1 MHDIPGECFR
11 LWRMLYF
18 YRTKMI
24 YMRVTN
30 PGSKRDI
37 LFPGILVLLAFLLYG
52 NSLKNGYA
60 LDDAY
65 VVHGKEEVLKG
76 IAGIPEIITS
86 RYADEEGN
94 FFGYRPAAT
103 VTFALEHVFWQ
114 QNPQVSHFFNVL
126 LYALCLILVYKVLRR
141 IFHGIN
147 ERFLFVAILLFAA
160 HPIHTEV
167 VNSLKNREVL
177 LAFMFGLL
185 ALNGFISWSRE
196 KRWPSLV
203 GGVLFFVLAYFSKQ
217 DAITFIVI
225 IPMALVF
232 ERSGSFL
239 KWRVPGGFLEII
251 KTNRYL
257 IGIIAVML
265 LLGIAG
271 AVVALLPDWFLPE
284 QQKVLYKFENPQL
297 VGDPRY
303 PTWPVAFYTLFFY
316 LKKLIWPH
324 PLGFYYG
331 YRMVPEVDWM
341 TPEVILSLVLH
352 AAVLIYALVKLPHK
366 HILSFAILLY
376 FIALS
381 PFTNIFVAIP
391 GIVGERMAFV
401 PSLGFCIVLAFLVF
415 KLLNY
420 DIYQGYNPPGKT
432 GWLTLAVLMILLPYS
447 LKTITRNRDWKDYLT
462 LFSHDIG
469 YLDQSAKAHSLY
481 ASQLLKE
488 TFSPGTGEQTGG
500 VSSAY
505 LSTAVEHLKRAV
517 EIDSTHKFAWNN
529 LGFITYQYLHQ
540 PEQGISFME
549 MAVKADTLYDE
560 AHYNL
565 GYALK
570 QQKEYLRSAHHFQEA
585 RKIKPKKLQYYL
597 DEADVR
603 YLMGQPD
610 SAMQLY
616 SRALTIDT
624 LSAIPYLGLGNIKW
638 QKGDTLEAIRNW
650 EVAFNRNPLDIN
662 TCNNLY
668 RVFQM
673 MGDSRSEYYYKKV
686 LDLSGQKKQ

>member
-1 MHDIPGECFR
+1 MEHMKI
-11 LWRMLYF
+11 
-18 YRTKMI
+18 
-24 YMRVTN
+24 TN
-30 PGSKRDI
+30 LGSKRDL
-37 LFPGILVLLAFLLYG
+37 LFSCILVILAFMLYG

-86 RYADEEGN
+86 RYADDEGN
-94 FFGYRPAAT
+94 SFGYRPVAT
-103 VTFALEHVFWQ
+103 ITFALEHVFWQ
-114 QNPQVSHFFNVL
+114 QNPHVSHFFNVL

-147 ERFLFVAILLFAA
+147 KRFLFVSVLLFAA

-177 LAFMFGLL
+177 LAFLFGLL

-196 KRWPSLV
+196 KRWLSLV
-203 GGVLFFVLAYFSKQ
+203 GGILYFVLAYFSKQ
-217 DAITFIVI
+217 DAITFIAI
-225 IPMALVF
+225 IPMALF
-232 ERSGSFL
+232 FDRKDIFL
-239 KWRVPGGFLEII
+239 KTRVPGGFREIL
-251 KTNRYL
+251 KTHRYL
-257 IGIIAVML
+257 IGVMEVML

-271 AVVALLPDWFLPE
+271 AVIALLPDCFLPE

-297 VGDPRY
+297 VGDLRY

-331 YRMVPEVDWM
+331 YRMVPEVDWT
-341 TPEVILSLVLH
+341 TPEVILSLVFH
-352 AAVLIYALVKLPHK
+352 AAVLIYALIKLPRK
-366 HILSFAILLY
+366 HILSFAILFY

-391 GIVGERMAFV
+391 GIVGERMAFI
-401 PSLGFCIVLAFLVF
+401 PSLGFCLVLAFLVF
-415 KLLNY
+415 KVLGY
-420 DIYQGYNPPGKT
+420 EIYQDYNPPGKT
-432 GWLTLAVLMILLPYS
+432 RWLTLAVMLILLPYS
-447 LKTITRNRDWKDYLT
+447 LITIARNRDWKDYLT
-462 LFSHDIG
+462 LFSHDIV

-488 TFSPGTGEQTGG
+488 AFTPGTGGQAGG

-505 LSTAVEHLKRAV
+505 LSTAVEHLKKAV

-540 PEQGISFME
+540 PEQGIRYME
-549 MAVKADTLYDE
+549 MAVKAEPLYDE

-565 GYALK
+565 GFALK
-570 QQKEYLRSAHHFQEA
+570 QQKQYLRSAYHFREA
-585 RKIKPKKLQYYL
+585 RLIKPQKLQYYL

-624 LSAIPYLGLGNIKW
+624 LSAIPYLGLGNINW
-638 QKGDTLEAIRNW
+638 QKGDTLEALRNW
-650 EVAFNRNPLDIN
+650 EVAFIRNPLDLN
-662 TCNNLY
+662 TCTNIHHIL
-668 RVFQM
+668 QM
-673 MGDSRSEYYYKKV
+673 IGDSRAEYYHKKM
-686 LDLSGQKKQ
+686 LELTGQK